1 MSDPDGV
8 SRRFDP
14 RFSPAFQPGYD
25 PRVHR
30 EEPPR
35 AALREEPRADWDVLR
50 APQRPEPATRPAFDL
65 AEFGLGEPAEIEGDD
80 LADVETPPWWRRF
93 NPWLVVLWLLGLGF
107 ILGGL
112 WLTSFAALAFRSG
125 EPQGGADAYLLSML
139 AQMSFFGAPMF
150 VTLGLA
156 TLTSTV
162 VILAARWR
170 RP

>member
-30 EEPPR
+30 EEPPS
-35 AALREEPRADWDVLR
+35 APLREEPRRDWDELR
-50 APQRPEPATRPAFDL
+50 APRPEPATRPVFDVV
-65 AEFGLGEPAEIEGDD
+65 ESGQDEPAEIDVD
-80 LADVETPPWWRRF
+80 LAPAEPLPWWRRF